1 MQRPSRVNPIV
12 SVIYYSLIWCSSR
25 ALLANTADPPHGP
38 DATLKAAI
46 LDVVRNVCTM
56 PADHSRQ
63 YFELLNDMIVAAFPF
78 GAATP
83 ADTTNERSEKNL
95 RWLSS
100 LLLLV
105 ESGILP

>member
-1 MQRPSRVNPIV
+1 
-12 SVIYYSLIWCSSR
+12 
-25 ALLANTADPPHGP
+25 
-38 DATLKAAI
+38 
-46 LDVVRNVCTM
+46 M

-63 YFELLNDMIVAAFPF
+63 YFELLKDMIVAAFPF